1 MPRRYDSADAKRR
14 ILTACVRF
22 FLEKGYTRTTVAEI
36 VKEAD
41 VSISTFQNVFR
52 TKDGVLVELVKFMF
66 GSQFDMAGQIAGQ
79 KLPPVYVYA
88 VETSIQL
95 ALTELNENLRDIYLE
110 AYSHTE
116 ASEYIYQHTSSEL
129 YRIFGPYLPIHMK
142 APNFGCSAFCT
153 QGTDGHTLMGRN
165 YDFKNDTSAMLV
177 YCTPKDGYASV
188 AFAALDNINA
198 NTPDASMAKKL
209 ATLTAPF
216 ICLDGMNEKGVSIAV
231 LTLDSDPTYQQTG
244 KPMIATTLAIRLVLD
259 RAATTAEAVELLS
272 KYDMFASSGRDY
284 HFYITDASGD
294 GRVLE
299 YDCNDP
305 ARPLTVTPS
314 RSVTNFFVMYKDNV
328 LPNQRNG
335 VYGHGRERYDA
346 IEEILDANAGSI
358 DREIAWQALQAAS
371 QAPNPQ
377 DVTSNTQWS
386 ILYDNTALTAEA
398 VIRRD
403 WNTKTSYNLVSNV
416 AVTDVG

>member
-1 MPRRYDSADAKRR
+1 MQMRTQSKKHKIIRTVLLVILLFLIVAAGGFISVYEGRFQTISSIQKVTDYYEYNLYRMDVKYDYDLDRLIEYGITDNQSFVDA
-14 ILTACVRF
+14 
-22 FLEKGYTRTTVAEI
+22 I
-36 VKEAD
+36 VKEA
-41 VSISTFQNVFR
+41 
-52 TKDGVLVELVKFMF
+52 
-66 GSQFDMAGQIAGQ
+66 
-79 KLPPVYVYA
+79 
-88 VETSIQL
+88 
-95 ALTELNENLRDIYLE
+95 
-110 AYSHTE
+110 
-116 ASEYIYQHTSSEL
+116 
-129 YRIFGPYLPIHMK
+129 LPILPVHIK
-142 APNFGCSAFCT
+142 APDFGCSAFT
-153 QGTDGHTLMGRN
+153 LQEADGNVLMGRN
-165 YDFKNDTSAMLV
+165 YDFKRDTSAMLV
-177 YCTPKDGYASV
+177 YCEPKGGYKSV
-188 AFAALDNINA
+188 AFAALDNISA
-198 NTPDASMAKKL
+198 NIPDASMKKKL

-386 ILYDNTALTAEA
+386 ILYDNSALTAEA

-403 WNTKTSYNLVSNV
+403 WNTKTSYDLASNV

>member
-1 MPRRYDSADAKRR
+1 MKAIQWIISALVAVVIIAAAVGGGVYFTRLKSIHSIRK
-14 ILTACVRF
+14 LTDY
-22 FLEKGYTRTTVAEI
+22 EDY
-36 VKEAD
+36 
-41 VSISTFQNVFR
+41 N
-52 TKDGVLVELVKFMF
+52 
-66 GSQFDMAGQIAGQ
+66 
-79 KLPPVYVYA
+79 
-88 VETSIQL
+88 
-95 ALTELNENLRDIYLE
+95 
-110 AYSHTE
+110 
-116 ASEYIYQHTSSEL
+116 L
-129 YRIFGPYLPIHMK
+129 YRMDIDYAYDLDRLIDRGITDNQSMINAILAEALPYLPIHMK

-284 HFYITDASGD
+284 HFYITDATGD
-294 GRVLE
+294 GRVVE
-299 YDCNDP
+299 YDCESETRELVALPIN
-305 ARPLTVTPS
+305 AI
-314 RSVTNFFVMYKDNV
+314 TNFYGIYKDKV
-328 LPNQRNG
+328 LPNQKNG
-335 VYGHGRERYDA
+335 IYGHGRERYDA
-346 IEEILDANAGSI
+346 VLEVFDQQKDSPSNDTVWA
-358 DREIAWQALQAAS
+358 ALKAAS
-371 QAPNPQ
+371 QEPNPESI
-377 DVTSNTQWS
+377 TSNTQWS
-386 ILYDNTALTAEA
+386 IAYNNTDLTAEII
-398 VIRRD
+398 IRRHWGD
-403 WNTKTSYNLVSNV
+403 MTRYSLTAGAAK
-416 AVTDVG
+416 

>member
-1 MPRRYDSADAKRR
+1 MKKSLKVTLLSLCG
-14 ILTACVRF
+14 I
-22 FLEKGYTRTTVAEI
+22 VA
-36 VKEAD
+36 VLLAA
-41 VSISTFQNVFR
+41 
-52 TKDGVLVELVKFMF
+52 VLVFVGIYFTRIQTMNSIE
-66 GSQFDMAGQIAGQ
+66 
-79 KLPPVYVYA
+79 KLSDYDDGY
-88 VETSIQL
+88 
-95 ALTELNENLRDIYLE
+95 N
-110 AYSHTE
+110 
-116 ASEYIYQHTSSEL
+116 L
-129 YRIFGPYLPIHMK
+129 YRMEVKYDYSLDDVISYGIKDNQTMIDAILKDALPLLPVKIE
-142 APNFGCSAFCT
+142 APSFGCTAFT
-153 QGTDGHTLMGRN
+153 LTDADGDVHMGRN
-165 YDFKNDTSAMLV
+165 YDFKNNTSAMLV
-177 YCTPKDGYASV
+177 YCAPKNGYRSV
-188 AFAALDNINA
+188 ATAALDNVSANA
-198 NTPDASMAKKL
+198 PDESTKMKL
-209 ATLTAPF
+209 ASLTAPY
-216 ICLDGMNEKGVSIAV
+216 ICLDGLNEKGVSIAV
-231 LTLDSDPTYQQTG
+231 LTLDSDPVHQSTG
-244 KPMIATTLAIRLVLD
+244 KPAIATTLAIRLVLD
-259 RAATTAEAVELLS
+259 RAASTEEAVELLRG
-272 KYDMFASSGRDY
+272 YDMFASSGRDY

-403 WNTKTSYNLVSNV
+403 WNTKTSYDLASNV